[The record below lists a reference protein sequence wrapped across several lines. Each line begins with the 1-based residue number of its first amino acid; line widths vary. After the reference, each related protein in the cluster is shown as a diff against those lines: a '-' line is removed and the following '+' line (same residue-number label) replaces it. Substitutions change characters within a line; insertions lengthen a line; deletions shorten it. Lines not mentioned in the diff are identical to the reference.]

1 MVASNEGEPR
11 PLSVPSTLRER
22 VKVLYGAARSTSMRH
37 LVLLGNVAHPTGK
50 GRITG
55 VEKDLRT
62 EALNA
67 MQVHSGGSEVAICAE
82 KLREIKTL
90 YPFSLKFLTWSSP

>member
-1 MVASNEGEPR
+1 
-11 PLSVPSTLRER
+11 
-22 VKVLYGAARSTSMRH
+22 MR
-37 LVLLGNVAHPTGK
+37 LLGNIAHPTGK
-50 GRITG
+50 GRVIG

-67 MQVHSGGSEVAICAE
+67 MQVHSGQSEAAISAE
-82 KLREIKTL
+82 KVREIKAL

>member
-1 MVASNEGEPR
+1 M
-11 PLSVPSTLRER
+11 
-22 VKVLYGAARSTSMRH
+22 YGAARSTSMR
-37 LVLLGNVAHPTGK
+37 LLGNVAHPTGK
-50 GRITG
+50 GRVIG

-67 MQVHSGGSEVAICAE
+67 VQVHSGQSEAAISAE
-82 KLREIKTL
+82 KVREIKAL